1 MGPQDTRKTDP
12 EKERGQGMKDKP
24 EQYEP
29 YLDKDE
35 EAALNEIE
43 ENQDKLMK
51 KLVKI
56 LGKKR
61 AAKLMRG
68 ARS

>member
-1 MGPQDTRKTDP
+1 
-12 EKERGQGMKDKP
+12 MKDKP

-35 EAALNEIE
+35 EVSLNEIE

-61 AAKLMRG
+61 AAKIMRG
-68 ARS
+68 ALS